1 MTDIDSMHVAQIAG
15 ISSTP
20 TVVGLG
26 EALFDCFDDRDI
38 LGGAPINF
46 VVHAHRL
53 LSVVGGRG
61 VVVSRVGSDGLGDE
75 LCETLRVR
83 GLDVSCIQRDERRPT
98 GTVRVTL
105 DAGGHA
111 EYDIVEGV
119 AWDFLAP
126 NAALDELA
134 GRCSA
139 VCFGTL
145 AQRSATSRETIQ
157 RFVAQAPQALQVF
170 DVNMRQQYFSGEVVE
185 QGLRLA
191 NFVKLNEDELPRVC
205 GLLGIAGN
213 DDVERQAWALYEAFD
228 LRGLALTRGAKGTLL
243 FRDGETYSGD
253 VPAFSAEPG
262 ADSVGAGDGCC
273 AGLVCGTLLGWPPRR
288 IVDLA
293 NAVGAF
299 VAGRRGATPELPES
313 ILPTL

>member
-1 MTDIDSMHVAQIAG
+1 MHVAQIAG
-15 ISSTP
+15 ISLSP
-20 TVVGLG
+20 AVVGLG
-26 EALFDCFDDRDI
+26 EGLFDCFDDREI

-53 LSVVGGRG
+53 LSAVGGRG
-61 VVVSRVGSDGLGDE
+61 VVVSRVGIDALGDE
-75 LCETLRVR
+75 LYETLCQR
-83 GLDVSCIQRDERRPT
+83 GLDVSCIQRDGLRPT

-105 DAGGHA
+105 DSGGHA

-119 AWDFLAP
+119 AWDHLTP
-126 NAALDELA
+126 NDALDEVA

-145 AQRSATSRETIQ
+145 AQRSEVSRATIQ
-157 RFVAQAPQALQVF
+157 RFVKKAPQALRVF
-170 DVNMRQQYFSGEVVE
+170 DVNMRQRYFGAEVIE
-185 QGLRLA
+185 QSLRLA

-205 GLLGIAGN
+205 GLLGIADDGN
-213 DDVERQAWALYEAFD
+213 VERQAWALYEAFD
-228 LRGLALTRGAKGTLL
+228 LLGLALTRGAMGTLL
-243 FRDGETYSGD
+243 FRDRETYSGD
-253 VPAFSAEPG
+253 VPVFTVEAG

-288 IVDLA
+288 IVNLA

-299 VAGRRGATPELPES
+299 VAGRRGATPELPRS
-313 ILPTL
+313 ILEMVAAE